1 MKTINGTEMDLT
13 GMFLNGVEVL
23 EFVGKTKKGHKV
35 YKVRSKT
42 KGIYNEAAIN
52 LIGSRRH

>member
-1 MKTINGTEMDLT
+1 MKTINGVEMDLT

-23 EFVGKTKKGHKV
+23 AFVGKTKKGHKV

-42 KGIYNEAAIN
+42 KEIYNEAAIN
-52 LIGSRRH
+52 LISSRRH